1 MSRPIFL
8 RLNRASEML
17 GIKQFQLDQVI
28 FGTAADSSVVLDGAG
43 VAEMHCMIERRG
55 EELHLIDLGSG
66 QPTLHK
72 GVGITDVA
80 LAASD
85 EFTIGDYRIEVAL
98 GLPKF
103 QTAPAPAATAVVS
116 VAPPPPPPPP
126 PPAAGAATVA
136 KPTPPLTPV
145 VAAPQALTPPASTT
159 PPPATQ
165 IIVPRPVPV
174 TPKETVK
181 PAPPPAQVAAPT
193 QQKPPTPAPL
203 PSAPARPAA
212 AVSAGMDTV
221 DKQPR
226 RAKGTYAPTN
236 RDPQIENVLKPG
248 KGSGIEVVVVWQKR
262 IINSYAFSEKREVSL
277 GTHPD
282 ADIFLPVMDSAQVR
296 MPLLKIEAATQVY
309 FTGQTQGEIIRQGS
323 TSNLQTLIAQGKAQ
337 KSGSLYFVQMQQD
350 EMVRLDLGHQIQIYI
365 RYAPLPPK
373 PMAVPLFNL
382 SSEELVGLLG
392 SAVFSGLLAL
402 VVSFS
407 APTPEEEEL
416 EDPLQPTRKA
426 VFVYKK
432 KEQAQ
437 VSAPEVGG
445 SPQPSEKVADQKATP
460 IPNLENK
467 PPAEAKPNP
476 SQSQEVKLTGT
487 NTGKTGT
494 QSTSKNTNK
503 NQSATPK
510 KAEVDVKNVGI
521 LSVFGRQG
529 TQNELSKVLSGAE
542 AVGGIGRG
550 AGGKAGSG
558 MGDNSSATEPGL
570 KSMGKGGQG
579 TATVGISGVR
589 TKGLG
594 GGVSGYGEESLGG
607 KKSAQIVAGGVEEA
621 FTGSIDKEAIR
632 RVIISKLGELKAC
645 YNRSLN
651 RSPGLEGK
659 IVLEWLIGNGGRV
672 LEARVKTTTMNNP
685 EVEQCCVNRLKGWRF
700 PDPPAG
706 QEAQVAYPFVFAP

>member
-8 RLNRASEML
+8 RLNRGTETL

-28 FGTAADSSVVLDGAG
+28 FGTAPDSSVVLQGQG
-43 VAEMHCMIERRG
+43 IAEMHCMIERRG

-72 GVGITDVA
+72 GTGIADIA
-80 LAASD
+80 LAPSD
-85 EFTIGDYRIEVAL
+85 EFHVGGYRIEVAL
-98 GLPKF
+98 GLPRF
-103 QTAPAPAATAVVS
+103 QSGATVATQSDVTA
-116 VAPPPPPPPP
+116 APPPPPPPP
-126 PPAAGAATVA
+126 PPAVAAPVVIAPVGAA
-136 KPTPPLTPV
+136 PV
-145 VAAPQALTPPASTT
+145 VAPPVVQKAA
-159 PPPATQ
+159 PATQ
-165 IIVPRPVPV
+165 IIVPRPVPAAPAEPV
-174 TPKETVK
+174 KPPVPPPSAAAPAPQKPAAPLPVAPVK
-181 PAPPPAQVAAPT
+181 PA
-193 QQKPPTPAPL
+193 
-203 PSAPARPAA
+203 SAPSSMG
-212 AVSAGMDTV
+212 VEMV

-236 RDPQIENVLKPG
+236 RDPQIDNVLKPG
-248 KGSGIEVVVVWQKR
+248 KGSGVEVVVVWQKR
-262 IINSYAFSEKREVSL
+262 ILNSYAFSEKGEVTL

-282 ADIFLPVMDSAQVR
+282 ADIFLPLMDSPQVR
-296 MPLLKIEAATQVY
+296 TPLLKIEAATQVY
-309 FTGQTQGEIIRQGS
+309 FTGQTQGEVIRQGS
-323 TSNLQTLIAQGKAQ
+323 NSNLQTLIAQGKAQ

-350 EMVRLDLGHQIQIYI
+350 EMVRLDLGHQIQIYV

-402 VVSFS
+402 IVSFS

-432 KEQAQ
+432 KEQVQ
-437 VSAPEVGG
+437 VAAPEVGG
-445 SPQPSEKVADQKATP
+445 SPEPSEKVADQKATP

-476 SQSQEVKLTGT
+476 SQSPEVKLTGT

-503 NQSATPK
+503 NQSAAPK

-570 KSMGKGGQG
+570 RSVGKGGQG

-700 PDPPAG
+700 PDPPSG